1 MLCRIRWCGSIH
13 FLKRIGW
20 VDENVKASIED
31 KERVAVLRA
40 MEGAKRQPK
49 PRLDTMFTD
58 VYHKKPPHLARQEEE
73 LLQHLKRH
81 NIPFE

>member
-1 MLCRIRWCGSIH
+1 MLCRICWCGSIN

-20 VDENVKASIED
+20 LDENVKASIED

-49 PRLDTMFTD
+49 PRLNTMFAD
-58 VYHKKPPHLARQEEE
+58 VYHKKPPHLVQQEEE